1 MVPERSAVAVGSPT
15 ATARRSSGSTAPTI
29 VEAVDI
35 SHTYEARRGARTDAL
50 VGVSFDVARG
60 EFVSIVG
67 PSGCGKSTLLMAVAG
82 LITPTAG
89 QIQVD
94 GAAVTG
100 PRRDVG
106 VMFQTPELF
115 PWRTVLDNV
124 LLPVDVMRL
133 DRKTHTER
141 ARQLLETVGLQGHE
155 RSYPRELSGGMQQ
168 RAALCRLLV
177 ANPTLVLMDEP
188 FGALD
193 EFTREKLNLELL
205 RMWDEGGKTFLF
217 VTHNIGE
224 AVFLADRVIVMAAHP
239 GRVIEDVRVDLP
251 RPRGLSALQDP
262 KYGEAVLRIRE
273 LLGIDR

>member
-1 MVPERSAVAVGSPT
+1 M
-15 ATARRSSGSTAPTI
+15 
-29 VEAVDI
+29 
-35 SHTYEARRGARTDAL
+35 SHTYEGRQGTLVRAL
-50 VGVSFDVARG
+50 ADVRFSVAPG

-82 LITPTAG
+82 LIEPTG
-89 QIQVD
+89 
-94 GAAVTG
+94 GAIDVEGSRVTG
-100 PRRDVG
+100 PRRSVG

-133 DRKTHTER
+133 DRKTHIDR
-141 ARQLLETVGLQGHE
+141 ARRLLATVGLGEHE
-155 RSYPRELSGGMQQ
+155 RAYPRELSGGMQQ

-177 ANPTLVLMDEP
+177 ADPSLVLMDEP

-224 AVFLADRVIVMAAHP
+224 AVFLADRVVVMASDP
-239 GRVIEDVRVDLP
+239 GRVIEEVEVDLP
-251 RPRGLSALQDP
+251 RPRALSALQDHR
-262 KYGEAVLRIRE
+262 YGSAVLRIRQ